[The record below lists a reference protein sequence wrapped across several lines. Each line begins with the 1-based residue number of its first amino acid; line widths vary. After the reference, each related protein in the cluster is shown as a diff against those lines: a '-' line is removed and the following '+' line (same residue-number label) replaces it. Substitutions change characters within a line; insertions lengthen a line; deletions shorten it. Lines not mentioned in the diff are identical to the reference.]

1 MAGISVVILSYNS
14 AAFTQRCLDSVLA
27 QSYQNPE
34 VIVVDNHSS
43 DGTIE
48 MIKREYPQVI
58 LIENNSNLGAS
69 KARNQGISA
78 ANGEWILTLDSDVV
92 LGKDFLSIFD
102 SLSSDFTADTAMVQP
117 NVFSFNSRT
126 IYSQGIYLTK
136 LRRFYDLNR
145 GKPVSCISPKRKKI
159 IGSCS
164 AAAFYRRSALN
175 QLKENTGYFDER
187 FFFLVED
194 VDLAWRASKSGWKT
208 IFSPELKCYH
218 CGNGSRTGKKLRRFL
233 CSRNRILMINKNESF
248 LGKIFV
254 HLISM
259 PYELPRF
266 IFSYLNIGECS
277 IDYPVNELKGGYCS
291 KNSKIFW
298 PKKKRREKRIFVG

>member
-1 MAGISVVILSYNS
+1 MAGISIIILTYNN
-14 AAFTQRCLDSVLA
+14 AAFTKRCLVSVFA
-27 QSYQNPE
+27 QNYQNPE

-48 MIKREYPQVI
+48 MIKRDYSQVI
-58 LIENNSNLGAS
+58 LIENNINLGAS
-69 KARNQGISA
+69 KARNQGISV

-92 LGKDFLSIFD
+92 LEKDFLSRFD
-102 SLSSDFTADTAMVQP
+102 SLSSGFAADTAMVQP
-117 NVFSFNSRT
+117 NVFSFDGKA

-136 LRRFYDLNR
+136 FRRFYDLNR
-145 GKPVSCISPKRKKI
+145 GKPDSYISPKRKKI
-159 IGSCS
+159 IGPCS

-208 IFSPELKCYH
+208 IFVPELKCYH

-254 HLISM
+254 CLISL

-266 IFSYLNIGECS
+266 IFSYLDIGECH
-277 IDYPVNELKGGYCS
+277 IDYSVLGNKTRV
-291 KNSKIFW
+291 KA
-298 PKKKRREKRIFVG
+298 